1 MLGKKG
7 SRYVGW
13 ALPTISVGGSTR
25 LTLSDPGRMKGRKI
39 GRRGNPW
46 SVMRESI
53 GVGRQRVAGRHG
65 GRPLLNLSPEFVHG
79 VIQGETDE
87 IPDAANRKLA

>member
-1 MLGKKG
+1 
-7 SRYVGW
+7 
-13 ALPTISVGGSTR
+13 
-25 LTLSDPGRMKGRKI
+25 
-39 GRRGNPW
+39 
-46 SVMRESI
+46 MRESI